1 MTLLFTI
8 LILLLITLSTSLN
21 FINANKIL
29 ILKRV
34 AVSSIA
40 ASVVLPLHHL
50 SRADEVVDVNLIKDN
65 KVSSARRQVP
75 SWNILERLDSSDN
88 EIYDI
93 KKEIKVVE
101 ANIDQLK
108 TEISDSK
115 LQGFLFITSFGIFFT
130 IRSNQKEKEMI
141 KRMDQKEKEMIKR
154 MDQADEKTDRNKNE
168 TIIMM
173 NRMFIVT
180 SGIAIIPVVK
190 SFFEK

>member
-1 MTLLFTI
+1 MTLLFTII

-50 SRADEVVDVNLIKDN
+50 SRADEVVDDNLIKDN

-75 SWNILERLDSSDN
+75 SWNILGRLDSSDN

-130 IRSNQKEKEMI
+130 IRSNQKEKEMT
-141 KRMDQKEKEMIKR
+141 KR

-168 TIIMM
+168 TIIVM

-180 SGIAIIPVVK
+180 LGIAIIPVVK